1 MRIVVSAVVA
11 LTALVLAGP
20 SLAGR
25 ITLEDVVPAGSAS
38 TVAVTVRGAASFTVE
53 LRAPKQGRTRLF
65 LLGRTAPG
73 GGPLIDT
80 ATAGCTARG
89 TTVVCRGAYEPLP
102 RGSYTFRIV
111 RLKGPAGRV
120 TLSVRW

>member
-1 MRIVVSAVVA
+1 VRIVVSAVVA

-25 ITLEDVVPAGSAS
+25 ITLEDVVPARSAS

-53 LRAPKQGRTRLF
+53 LRAPKQGRARLF

-80 ATAGCTARG
+80 ATAGCAARG
-89 TTVVCRGAYEPLP
+89 TAVVCRGAYEPLP

-111 RLKGPAGRV
+111 RLSGPAGRV